1 MAVKTLQPIAR
12 PAGFV
17 LPAVL
22 VILLALGLVGGAAA
36 MLTSTEVR
44 VAGMTGIGHRADE
57 VAAAGLEHAVAH
69 FGTDGPATGWPV
81 EGEVGGF
88 DYVVSI
94 VADSFD
100 FGSGR
105 AAVHWSGDRSLN
117 DAGDGQPVWVL
128 TSRAARGPWR
138 ASEIMRVTSSGL
150 EIGIDSAIA
159 AGGGFGLTGNAT
171 VSGVNVDENGQPVD
185 PTNPSTAGVC
195 QENKAAFLVEDGD
208 GVETKGSADLGGNPT
223 YAGND
228 PPYVVADPSPT
239 PVTPEEVLGLPAG
252 ALDDLRRT
260 PAEFAADPVVP
271 LEGIVYITGD
281 FGTGAGSGPGLDGTG
296 VLIVHN
302 PLFDPREHD
311 PADPLYDP
319 SRVADPRYRP
329 AVLGNKTGGTFRGVV
344 IADRIDVFTGQA
356 NVYGSVVT
364 LSRTHESSLA
374 GKARIQYSCAAVQ
387 IASRTMTRPRRL
399 SWASGLEI
407 AP

>member
-1 MAVKTLQPIAR
+1 MTGYR
-12 PAGFV
+12 PTPRPTGFV

-36 MLTSTEVR
+36 LLTSTEVR
-44 VAGMTGIGHRADE
+44 VAGMTGIGHRAEDA
-57 VAAAGLEHAVAH
+57 AAAGLEHAVAH
-69 FGTDGPATGWPV
+69 FGASGPTTGWPV
-81 EGEVGGF
+81 EGGVAGF

-105 AAVHWSGDRSLN
+105 GGVHWSAGLGLN
-117 DAGDGQPVWVL
+117 DVGDGQPVWVL
-128 TSRAARGPWR
+128 TSRAERGTWR
-138 ASEIMRVTSSGL
+138 ASEVLRVTATGL
-150 EIGIDSAIA
+150 EIRSSAAIA
-159 AGGGFGLTGNAT
+159 SGGTFHLTGDVT
-171 VSGVNVDENGQPVD
+171 VSGVNVDESGHPVD
-185 PTNPSTAGVC
+185 PGDPSTSGAC
-195 QENKAAFLVEDGD
+195 QENKAAFLAEDGD
-208 GVETKGSADLGGNPT
+208 SIEATGSADLEGNPT

-252 ALDDLRRT
+252 ALDDYRRT
-260 PAEFAADPVVP
+260 PAEFAADPVDP

-281 FGTGAGSGPGLDGTG
+281 FGTGAGSGPNLDGTG

-311 PADPLYDP
+311 PHDPLYDP
-319 SRVADPRYRP
+319 SRVADPRYAP
-329 AVLGNKTGGTFRGVV
+329 ARLGNKTGGTFRGLI
-344 IADRIDVFTGQA
+344 IADWIDKFTGQA
-356 NVYGSVVT
+356 SIYGSMMT
-364 LSRTHESSLA
+364 LSRTHESSLS
-374 GKARIQYSCAAVQ
+374 GKAHIQYSCAAVQ
-387 IASRTMTRPRRL
+387 LASRTITRPRRL

>member
-1 MAVKTLQPIAR
+1 L
-12 PAGFV
+12 
-17 LPAVL
+17 
-22 VILLALGLVGGAAA
+22 
-36 MLTSTEVR
+36 
-44 VAGMTGIGHRADE
+44 D
-57 VAAAGLEHAVAH
+57 
-69 FGTDGPATGWPV
+69 
-81 EGEVGGF
+81 
-88 DYVVSI
+88 
-94 VADSFD
+94 
-100 FGSGR
+100 
-105 AAVHWSGDRSLN
+105 
-117 DAGDGQPVWVL
+117 
-128 TSRAARGPWR
+128 
-138 ASEIMRVTSSGL
+138 
-150 EIGIDSAIA
+150 
-159 AGGGFGLTGNAT
+159 
-171 VSGVNVDENGQPVD
+171 
-185 PTNPSTAGVC
+185 
-195 QENKAAFLVEDGD
+195 
-208 GVETKGSADLGGNPT
+208 GNPT

-344 IADRIDVFTGQA
+344 IADRIDKFTGQA
-356 NVYGSVVT
+356 TVYGSVVT
-364 LSRTHESSLA
+364 LSRTHGSSLA

>member
-1 MAVKTLQPIAR
+1 
-12 PAGFV
+12 
-17 LPAVL
+17 
-22 VILLALGLVGGAAA
+22 
-36 MLTSTEVR
+36 
-44 VAGMTGIGHRADE
+44 
-57 VAAAGLEHAVAH
+57 
-69 FGTDGPATGWPV
+69 
-81 EGEVGGF
+81 
-88 DYVVSI
+88 
-94 VADSFD
+94 
-100 FGSGR
+100 
-105 AAVHWSGDRSLN
+105 
-117 DAGDGQPVWVL
+117 
-128 TSRAARGPWR
+128 
-138 ASEIMRVTSSGL
+138 VTASGL
-150 EIGIDSAIA
+150 EIGIGSAIA
-159 AGGGFGLTGNAT
+159 AGGTFGLTGNAT

-281 FGTGAGSGPGLDGTG
+281 FGTGAGTGHGLDGSG

-311 PADPLYDP
+311 PTDPLYDP

-329 AVLGNKTGGTFRGVV
+329 AVLGNQTGGTFRGVV
-344 IADRIDVFTGQA
+344 IADRIDKFTGQA
-356 NVYGSVVT
+356 TVYGSVVT
-364 LSRTHESSLA
+364 LSRTHGSSLA